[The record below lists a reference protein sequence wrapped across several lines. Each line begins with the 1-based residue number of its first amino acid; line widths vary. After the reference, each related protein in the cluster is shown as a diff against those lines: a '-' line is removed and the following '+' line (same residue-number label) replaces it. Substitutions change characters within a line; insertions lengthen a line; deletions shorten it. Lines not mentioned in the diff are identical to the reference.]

1 MTRPRD
7 EEIFANVSRETRDRL
22 EIYAKLLA
30 KWNPKINLVAASTLP
45 DLWSRHFQD
54 SAQLLEISQKD
65 AESWGDLGSGGG
77 FPGLVIAILARE
89 LRPRLR
95 VTCVESDHRK
105 AAFLQTVVRE
115 TGLDAGVIVGR
126 IENITPLNAD
136 VMSAR
141 ALAPLS
147 RLLDFAERHL
157 AQGGEALFLKGAGY
171 QKELKEA
178 LDRWTFRLDTYPS
191 KTNSDATV
199 LKIGEL
205 QRV

>member
-89 LRPRLR
+89 LRPGLR